1 VALQSSDLST
11 DMLQF
16 CDKMGVRW
24 KGDRQLQ
31 FGLINGKRTAKSLWT
46 ALTGSV
52 VLRMAIRKR

>member
-1 VALQSSDLST
+1 
-11 DMLQF
+11 MLQF